1 MSVSSN
7 YNQAG
12 FPAVNSGFL
21 PDDTPQAQPGV
32 FLGGFDPYWGGGEFV
47 YARVTGII
55 PQYAVCAIAPV
66 FINNSAWVLTADPI
80 PNTAGLGQTLAISM
94 TSHAGAGYGWFCVA
108 GLVPVRSNASVA
120 ANTAFGIAA
129 AGQAGAITAGKQI
142 LGGRVVAPATTTVAK
157 ANSNAGQGSTMLE
170 VTNSDGW
177 FRGIYLS
184 GTGIASGT
192 VVTNI
197 DPSGRFVSLSLATTA
212 AVTGTVTGA
221 YNNASVFYN
230 VAYINRP
237 FAQGQIA

>member
-1 MSVSSN
+1 MPVSSN

-21 PDDTPQAQPGV
+21 PDDTPQAQVGV
-32 FLGGFDPYWGGGEFV
+32 FLGGADTYWGGGEFV
-47 YARVTGII
+47 YAQVTTIV
-55 PQYAVCAIAPV
+55 PQFAVCSLTPAFV
-66 FINNSAWVLTADPI
+66 NGAWVLRADAI
-80 PNTAGLGQTLAISM
+80 PNTAGLGQTLGISM
-94 TSHAGAGYGWFCVA
+94 SSYAGAGFGWFCVA

-142 LGGRVVAPATTTVAK
+142 LGARVVAPATTTVAK

-184 GTGIASGT
+184 GTGIAAGT
-192 VVTNI
+192 TVTNI

-212 AVTGTVTGA
+212 AVTGTVTGT

-237 FAQGQIA
+237 FAQGQIL